1 MERLKEF
8 LRAHPRLAQWA
19 LLAAAM
25 ALVVLWASSGVDL
38 SPTQR
43 LAIVAATV
51 GLAGLCVWII
61 HWE

>member
-1 MERLKEF
+1 MERLREF
-8 LRAHPRLAQWA
+8 LRSHPRLAQWA

-25 ALVVLWASSGVDL
+25 VLVVLWASWGVQL
-38 SPTQR
+38 TPTQR

>member
-8 LRAHPRLAQWA
+8 LQAHPRLAQWA
-19 LLAAAM
+19 LLAVAM
-25 ALVVLWASSGVDL
+25 VLVVLWASRNVDL
-38 SPTQR
+38 LPTQR
-43 LAIVAATV
+43 LAIVAATM

>member
-1 MERLKEF
+1 MDRFKEF
-8 LRAHPRLAQWA
+8 LRDHPRLAQWA
-19 LLAAAM
+19 LLAVAM
-25 ALVVLWASSGVDL
+25 VLVVLWASRDVDL
-38 SPTQR
+38 LPTQR

>member
-1 MERLKEF
+1 MEQLRGF
-8 LRAHPRLAQWA
+8 FRAHPRLAQWA
-19 LLAAAM
+19 GLAVAM
-25 ALVVLWASSGVDL
+25 VLVVLWASRGVDL
-38 SPTQR
+38 LPTQR